1 MKSIEANIVALVQGP
16 DKAREAA
23 VDGLIAAGE
32 AAIDPLIALLAGY
45 ESWEAY
51 AAAPQPFNAA
61 EAALIAIG
69 TPAVLPLIAALQSGR
84 WGAEMGAIYC
94 LGELGDP
101 RAIQPL
107 IERLDADRD
116 RLAAIGRA
124 LAAFG
129 AQALRPLI
137 YALAHDTDPARRDA
151 AHLLGRYR
159 DPLAAS
165 ALIAALADQDAG
177 VRAAAAGALAA
188 HADARAV
195 EPLIDALADEDPAV
209 RENAVRA
216 LGETAL
222 KLGEQRPLEAL
233 RAALADPDWGT
244 RQSAAEMLARL
255 GADADGQA
263 QALLRADLRC
273 AEAEIR
279 LGAAWSLLPLIEQ
292 MPELR
297 AETAEALAALLY
309 HADPRIGASAALAL
323 SELGDRRAVPALRA
337 ARRGSNPQLRH
348 AAQHALDKLGC
359 ADDSSNQD

>member
-1 MKSIEANIVALVQGP
+1 VNSIEANITALLQGP
-16 DKAREAA
+16 DEAREAA
-23 VDGLIAAGE
+23 LDALIAAGE

-69 TPAVLPLIAALQSGR
+69 TPAVLPLIAALHSQR
-84 WGAEMGAIYC
+84 WGEEMGAIYC
-94 LGELGDP
+94 LGELRDP

-116 RLAAIGRA
+116 RLSAIGHA
-124 LAAFG
+124 LAGFG

-137 YALAHDTDPARRDA
+137 DALAHGANSARRGA
-151 AHLLGRYR
+151 AHLLGQYR

-165 ALIAALADQDAG
+165 ALIAALADPDAG

-195 EPLIDALADEDPAV
+195 EPLIAVLADEDPAV

-222 KLGEQRPLEAL
+222 RLGGRRSLEAL
-233 RAALADPDWGT
+233 RGALTDTDWGT

-263 QALLRADLRC
+263 RALLQADLRST
-273 AEAEIR
+273 EAELR

-292 MPELR
+292 MPDAR
-297 AETAEALAALLY
+297 TQVAEALAPLLY
-309 HADPRIGASAALAL
+309 HADPRISASAALAL
-323 SELGDRRAVPALRA
+323 GELGDRRAVPALRA
-337 ARRGSNPQLRH
+337 ARRAGDSQLRH

-359 ADDSSNQD
+359 VDDSLD

>member
-1 MKSIEANIVALVQGP
+1 MKSIEANIVALVRGP
-16 DKAREAA
+16 DEAREAA

-32 AAIDPLIALLAGY
+32 AAIEPLIALLASY

-51 AAAPQPFNAA
+51 AAAPEPFNAA

-69 TPAVLPLIAALQSGR
+69 TPAVLPLIAALRSER
-84 WGAEMGAIYC
+84 WGEEMGAISC

-107 IERLDADRD
+107 IERLDDDRD
-116 RLAAIGRA
+116 RLRAIGSA

-137 YALAHDTDPARRDA
+137 YALAHGTDSARRGA
-151 AHLLGRYR
+151 AHLLGQYR

-165 ALIAALADQDAG
+165 ALIAALGDLNAS

-188 HADARAV
+188 HVDARAV
-195 EPLIDALADEDPAV
+195 EPLIDALSDEDPAV

-222 KLGEQRPLEAL
+222 QLGGQRPLEAL
-233 RAALADPDWGT
+233 RGALTDLDWGT

-255 GADADGQA
+255 GVDADGQA
-263 QALLRADLRC
+263 RALLEADLRSMD
-273 AEAEIR
+273 AELR
-279 LGAAWSLLPLIEQ
+279 LGAAWSLLPLVEQ

-297 AETAEALAALLY
+297 PQVAEALAVLLY
-309 HADPRIGASAALAL
+309 HVDARISASAALAL
-323 SELGDRRAVPALRA
+323 GELGDRRAVWALRA
-337 ARRGSNPQLRH
+337 AQRASDSQLRH

-359 ADDSSNQD
+359 ADDS